1 MTAAQFVRTG
11 SSETAASESRS
22 AGWVSGTAAYAIW
35 GMFPAFFGLLS
46 FAAPLDILAHRVAW
60 TLVLM
65 AAVLAVTGRLAAFRG
80 HDRRTWLLLGAGAL
94 SISVN
99 WGTYIYAVASGQVAQ
114 AALGYFINPLV
125 TVLLGV
131 VIFRERLSR
140 WGIAAVAVAAAAVA
154 VITVGYGHPPL
165 IALILAASFAAYGAI
180 KKVVPVEPR
189 VSLSAETA
197 LVAPF
202 AVGYLV
208 FAAFAQHNAGTSLT
222 GTQLALLMASG
233 PMTAI
238 PLLLFSA
245 AAQRLPVVTMGLLQ
259 YITPILQF
267 LWAVLV
273 RHEVMTPTVWV
284 GFVLVWVA
292 LLIFTADAL
301 CRARRTTRQ
310 LVADP
315 KEDTEWP

>member
-1 MTAAQFVRTG
+1 MTAEAVRTWPSG
-11 SSETAASESRS
+11 SVVVEGRS
-22 AGWVSGTAAYAIW
+22 AGWLSGTAAYAIW

-46 FAAPLDILAHRVAW
+46 FAAPLDILAHRVTW

-65 AAVLAVTGRLAAFRG
+65 AVVLAATGRLGGFGG
-80 HDRRTWLLLGAGAL
+80 HNRRTWLLLGAGAL
-94 SISVN
+94 SISIN

-131 VIFRERLSR
+131 VVFRERVNR
-140 WGIAAVAVAAAAVA
+140 WGICAMVLAAAAVA

-165 IALILAASFAAYGAI
+165 IALTLAASFATYGAI
-180 KKVVPVEPR
+180 KKVVPLEPQ

-197 LVAPF
+197 LVAPL
-202 AVGYLV
+202 AIGYL
-208 FAAFAQHNAGTSLT
+208 AFTAVAQHHVATSLT
-222 GTQLALLMASG
+222 GTQLALLVASG

-238 PLLLFSA
+238 PLLLFGL

-259 YITPILQF
+259 YVTPILQF

-273 RHEVMTPTVWV
+273 RHEDMTPTAWV
-284 GFVLVWVA
+284 GFVLVWSA
-292 LLIFTADAL
+292 LLVFSTDAL
-301 CRARRTTRQ
+301 FRARRSARQ
-310 LVADP
+310 RIADP
-315 KEDTEWP
+315 KEDPEWP